1 MVTVLTRR
9 WVPWGLVWWST
20 CSSPGDCWPSWRR
33 ERVSRRPT
41 ATPSPPP
48 HSRAD
53 SSSAWIARVQRF
65 QARFAPHWVQRSQA
79 RFARW
84 RVRHFQVCLALIYL
98 VPAGGV
104 FTRVLPEEYLPGSRW
119 RSTYKYLPG
128 SCWRSTYRL
137 WTSGQTSPSFLTSEL
152 LADLFAWTL
161 KN

>member
-20 CSSPGDCWPSWRR
+20 CSPPGDCWPSWRR

-98 VPAGGV
+98 DPVGRILTWFP
-104 FTRVLPEEYLPGSRW
+104 LEEYLQAPTWILLEEYLQTLDKRPNKPEFSDKWVISRLICMNF
-119 RSTYKYLPG
+119 K
-128 SCWRSTYRL
+128 
-137 WTSGQTSPSFLTSEL
+137 EL
-152 LADLFAWTL
+152 
-161 KN
+161 N